1 MGGIASLIRPRRG
14 RPALAKRDIAAER
27 ERAMTVA
34 YTGLWQLFAL
44 DPGGETIED
53 RQARISLRRRLD
65 QTRDED
71 HGALRLAPQKDPHP
85 RLETVPKLLPSHL
98 GR

>member
-1 MGGIASLIRPRRG
+1 VGSIASLIRPKRG

-34 YTGLWQLFAL
+34 YTGLWQLRELA
-44 DPGGETIED
+44 PEAETPED
-53 RQARISLRRRLD
+53 QEARISLRRRLD
-65 QTRDED
+65 QARDAG
-71 HGALRLAPQKDPHP
+71 HGALRPAPRKPPMRVESVAKQM
-85 RLETVPKLLPSHL
+85 PSHL